1 LSLQHVCLHNI
12 IIAFIAL
19 PLSKNEKFIMLIDI
33 NPLKKYRD
41 FRLLFIGQLI
51 SQLGTMVSYMAVP
64 YQIYEL
70 TKSNALVGSLSLV
83 LFAPMVIF
91 GLLGGT
97 YADRINRRKLML
109 VCELIMAL
117 GVGLMLLNSLRE
129 HPSVPIIFML
139 AAVVQSV
146 TGFHR
151 PAMEAL
157 TQKMVE
163 PRDYAAVGALSS
175 FRHSISAISGP
186 LLGGLLIAAFG
197 LKGAYLFDF
206 VSFLGAFI
214 CVALM
219 TRVPNPDASEHSPLA
234 DAKAGI
240 KFALS
245 KPELIGTYVI
255 DIVAMIF
262 AFPVALF
269 PAMADRWGGA
279 HAAGILFSAMSIGS
293 LVATLFSGWSSRV
306 QHHGRVVVIAAALW
320 GVFIVG
326 AGFADSL
333 WVAVVFF
340 IFAGGVDMISALFR
354 GVIWNH
360 SVPNTMR
367 GRLSGIEMISYMTG
381 PLLGNARAGWVA
393 AHSSVS
399 ISLWSGGLICMLGVI
414 ITSLLLPKFWGYRAN
429 HE

>member
-1 LSLQHVCLHNI
+1 MRCGKIWGSI
-12 IIAFIAL
+12 DA
-19 PLSKNEKFIMLIDI
+19 MLINI
-33 NPLKKYRD
+33 SPLKKYRD
-41 FRLLFIGQLI
+41 FRLLFTGQLI

-64 YQIYEL
+64 YQVYEL
-70 TKSNALVGSLSLV
+70 TKSNAMVGMLGIV
-83 LFAPMVIF
+83 QFVPVVIF

-97 YADRINRRKLML
+97 YADRINRRKLIL
-109 VCELIMAL
+109 VCEAVMAL
-117 GVGLMLLNSLRE
+117 CMALLLLNSVRAA
-129 HPSVPIIFML
+129 PSVPAIFVL
-139 AAVVQSV
+139 VAVMQSLV
-146 TGFHR
+146 GFHR

-163 PRDYAAVGALSS
+163 PRDYAAVGALAS
-175 FRHSISAISGP
+175 FRYSVSAICGP

-197 LKGAYLFDF
+197 LKGAFLFDLI
-206 VSFLGAFI
+206 SFAGAFV

-219 TRVPNPDASEHSPLA
+219 TRVPNPEPSARSPLA

-245 KPELIGTYVI
+245 KPELIGTYAI

-269 PAMADRWGGA
+269 PAMAERWGGA
-279 HAAGILFSAMSIGS
+279 QAAGILFSAMAIGS
-293 LVATLFSGWSSRV
+293 LIATLFSGWSSRV

-326 AGFADSL
+326 AGFANNL
-333 WVAVVFF
+333 WLAVACL
-340 IFAGGVDMISALFR
+340 IMAGGVDMVSALFR
-354 GVIWNH
+354 GIIWNH
-360 SVPNTMR
+360 SVPNEMR

-399 ISLWSGGLICMLGVI
+399 FSLWSGGVICVLGVI
-414 ITSLLLPKFWGYRAN
+414 MTSLLLPKFWNYRAKL
-429 HE
+429 HD

>member
-1 LSLQHVCLHNI
+1 
-12 IIAFIAL
+12 
-19 PLSKNEKFIMLIDI
+19 MLINI
-33 NPLKKYRD
+33 TPLKKYRD
-41 FRLLFIGQLI
+41 FRFLFAGQLI
-51 SQLGTMVSYMAVP
+51 SQFGSMVSYMAVP
-64 YQIYEL
+64 YQVYEL
-70 TKSNALVGSLSLV
+70 TKSNALVGMLGIV
-83 LFAPMVIF
+83 QFIPVVIF

-97 YADRINRRKLML
+97 YADRMNRRRLIL
-109 VCELIMAL
+109 VCELIL
-117 GVGLMLLNSLRE
+117 CLCVGLLLINSLLPQ
-129 HPSVPIIFML
+129 PSVPAIFILVAIM
-139 AAVVQSV
+139 QSA

-151 PAMEAL
+151 PSMEAL

-175 FRHSISAISGP
+175 FRYSISAITGP
-186 LLGGLLIAAFG
+186 LLGGILIAAFS

-206 VSFLGAFI
+206 LSFLGALI

-219 TRVPNPDASEHSPLA
+219 SRVPNPERSEKSPLA

-245 KPELIGTYVI
+245 KPELIGSYAI

-269 PAMADRWGGA
+269 PAMAERWGGA
-279 HAAGILFSAMSIGS
+279 HAAGILFSSMAIGS
-293 LVATLFSGWSSRV
+293 LIATLFSGWSSRV

-320 GVFIVG
+320 GAFIIG
-326 AGFADSL
+326 AGFTNSL
-333 WVAVVFF
+333 WLAVGFL
-340 IFAGGVDMISALFR
+340 ILAGGVDMVSALFR
-354 GVIWNH
+354 GIIWNH
-360 SVPNTMR
+360 SVPNEMR

-393 AHSSVS
+393 AHSGVS
-399 ISLWSGGLICMLGVI
+399 LSLWSGGVICVLGVI
-414 ITSLLLPKFWGYRAN
+414 ITSLLLPKFWNYRAN

>member
-1 LSLQHVCLHNI
+1 
-12 IIAFIAL
+12 
-19 PLSKNEKFIMLIDI
+19 MLIDI
-33 NPLKKYRD
+33 SPLKKYRD

-51 SQLGTMVSYMAVP
+51 SQLGTMVTYIAVP
-64 YQIYEL
+64 YQIYQL
-70 TKSNALVGSLSLV
+70 TKSNAMVGSLSLV
-83 LFAPMVIF
+83 LFAPMVVF

-97 YADRINRRKLML
+97 YADRLNRRKLML

-117 GVGLMLLNSLRE
+117 GIGLMLLNSMQQQ
-129 HPSVPIIFML
+129 PSVAAIFII

-175 FRHSISAISGP
+175 FRHSISAIGGP

-206 VSFLGAFI
+206 VTFVGALVCI
-214 CVALM
+214 ALM
-219 TRVPNPDASEHSPLA
+219 SRVPDPDPSEHSPLA
-234 DAKAGI
+234 DAKSGI
-240 KFALS
+240 RFAIS
-245 KPELIGTYVI
+245 RPELVGTYVI

-279 HAAGILFSAMSIGS
+279 HAAGILFSAMSIGA
-293 LVATLFSGWSSRV
+293 LIATFFSGWSSRV
-306 QHHGRVVVIAAALW
+306 QHHGRVVVAAAALW
-320 GVFIVG
+320 GVFMIG
-326 AGFADSL
+326 AGFAGSL
-333 WVAVVFF
+333 WVAVAFLML
-340 IFAGGVDMISALFR
+340 AGAFDMISGLFR
-354 GVIWNH
+354 GIIWNH
-360 SVPNTMR
+360 SVPNAMR

-399 ISLWSGGLICMLGVI
+399 ISLWTGGLICVVGVI
-414 ITSLLLPKFWGYRAN
+414 ITSLLLPKFWNYQINDGAKQ
-429 HE
+429 

>member
-1 LSLQHVCLHNI
+1 
-12 IIAFIAL
+12 
-19 PLSKNEKFIMLIDI
+19 MLIDI
-33 NPLKKYRD
+33 SPLKKYRD

-70 TKSNALVGSLSLV
+70 TKSNALVGALGLV
-83 LFAPMVIF
+83 QFVPVVIF

-97 YADRINRRKLML
+97 YADRINRRKLIL
-109 VCELIMAL
+109 VCESVLAL
-117 GVGLMLLNSLRE
+117 CIGLLLWNSFQAQ
-129 HPSVPIIFML
+129 PSVLAIFVL
-139 AAVVQSV
+139 VAIAQSV
-146 TGFHR
+146 VGFHR

-163 PRDYAAVGALSS
+163 PRDYAAVGALGS
-175 FRHSISAISGP
+175 FRYSVSAIGGP
-186 LLGGLLIAAFG
+186 LLGGILIAAFG

-206 VSFLGAFI
+206 ISFLGALI

-219 TRVPNPDASEHSPLA
+219 SRVPNPDASEHSPLA

-245 KPELIGTYVI
+245 KPELIGTYLI

-279 HAAGILFSAMSIGS
+279 HAAGILFSAMAIGS
-293 LVATLFSGWSSRV
+293 LFATLFSGWSARV

-320 GVFIVG
+320 GLFIIG
-326 AGFADSL
+326 AGFANTL
-333 WVAVVFF
+333 WLSALFL
-340 IFAGGVDMISALFR
+340 ILAGGVDMISALFR
-354 GVIWNH
+354 GIIWNH
-360 SVPNTMR
+360 SVPNVMR

-393 AHSSVS
+393 AHSGVS
-399 ISLWSGGLICMLGVI
+399 FSLWSGGLICMVGVI
-414 ITSLLLPKFWGYRAN
+414 ITSLLLPKFWSYRAN
-429 HE
+429 HLS

>member
-1 LSLQHVCLHNI
+1 
-12 IIAFIAL
+12 
-19 PLSKNEKFIMLIDI
+19 MLIDI
-33 NPLKKYRD
+33 TPLKKYRD

-64 YQIYEL
+64 YQVYEL
-70 TKSNALVGSLSLV
+70 TKSNALVGALGIV
-83 LFAPMVIF
+83 QFVPMVIF

-97 YADRINRRKLML
+97 YADRINRRKLIL
-109 VCELIMAL
+109 VCESVLAIC
-117 GVGLMLLNSLRE
+117 VGLLLLNSHRAQ
-129 HPSVPIIFML
+129 PSVLAIFVLVAIM
-139 AAVVQSV
+139 QSV
-146 TGFHR
+146 VGFHR

-163 PRDYAAVGALSS
+163 PTDYTAIGALGS
-175 FRHSISAISGP
+175 FRYSVSAIGGP
-186 LLGGLLIAAFG
+186 LLGGVLIAAFG
-197 LKGAYLFDF
+197 LSGAYFIDSL
-206 VSFLGAFI
+206 SFIWALI

-219 TRVPNPDASEHSPLA
+219 SRVPNPEASEKSPLA

-245 KPELIGTYVI
+245 KPELIGTYAI

-279 HAAGILFSAMSIGS
+279 HAAGILFSAMAIGS
-293 LVATLFSGWSSRV
+293 LIATIFSGWSSRV

-320 GVFIVG
+320 GVFIIG
-326 AGFADSL
+326 AGFANTL
-333 WVAVVFF
+333 WLAV
-340 IFAGGVDMISALFR
+340 IFLILAGGVDMISALFR

-360 SVPNTMR
+360 SVPNVMR

-399 ISLWSGGLICMLGVI
+399 LSLWSGGLICMLGVI
-414 ITSLLLPKFWGYRAN
+414 ITSLLLPKFWNYQAN
-429 HE
+429 HSH

>member
-1 LSLQHVCLHNI
+1 
-12 IIAFIAL
+12 
-19 PLSKNEKFIMLIDI
+19 MLIDI
-33 NPLKKYRD
+33 TPLKKYRD

-70 TKSNALVGSLSLV
+70 TRSNALVGALGLV
-83 LFAPMVIF
+83 QFVPVVIF

-97 YADRINRRKLML
+97 YADRINRRKLIL
-109 VCELIMAL
+109 VCESVLAL
-117 GVGLMLLNSLRE
+117 CIGLLLWNSFQAQ
-129 HPSVPIIFML
+129 PSVLAIFVL
-139 AAVVQSV
+139 VAIAQSV
-146 TGFHR
+146 VGFHR

-163 PRDYAAVGALSS
+163 PRDYAAVGALGS
-175 FRHSISAISGP
+175 FRYSVSAIGGP
-186 LLGGLLIAAFG
+186 LLGGILIAAFG

-206 VSFLGAFI
+206 ISFLGALI

-219 TRVPNPDASEHSPLA
+219 SRVPNPDPSERSPLA

-245 KPELIGTYVI
+245 KPELIGTYLI

-279 HAAGILFSAMSIGS
+279 HAAGILFSAMAIGS
-293 LVATLFSGWSSRV
+293 LFATLFSGWSARV

-320 GVFIVG
+320 GLFIIG
-326 AGFADSL
+326 AGFANTL
-333 WVAVVFF
+333 WLSALFL
-340 IFAGGVDMISALFR
+340 ILAGGVDMISALFR
-354 GVIWNH
+354 GIIWNH
-360 SVPNTMR
+360 SVPNVMR

-393 AHSSVS
+393 AHSGVS
-399 ISLWSGGLICMLGVI
+399 FSLWSGGLICMVGVI
-414 ITSLLLPKFWGYRAN
+414 ITSLLLPKFWSYRAN
-429 HE
+429 HLS